1 MTAKE
6 CFEISAKSILG
17 ECTCGEMYLSRKL
30 TAPDC
35 VWCNYGDMVIE
46 SLKDTYNLAI
56 NINEEDM
63 EMIELT
69 TKDENSYTIEIGSMR
84 LTAYLKDGKT
94 TITANCLNGADFM
107 IVQPVSG
114 NKVILQAGKTIQ

>member
-1 MTAKE
+1 
-6 CFEISAKSILG
+6 
-17 ECTCGEMYLSRKL
+17 
-30 TAPDC
+30 
-35 VWCNYGDMVIE
+35 
-46 SLKDTYNLAI
+46 
-56 NINEEDM
+56 M

-114 NKVILQAGKTIQ
+114 NKIILQAGKTIQ